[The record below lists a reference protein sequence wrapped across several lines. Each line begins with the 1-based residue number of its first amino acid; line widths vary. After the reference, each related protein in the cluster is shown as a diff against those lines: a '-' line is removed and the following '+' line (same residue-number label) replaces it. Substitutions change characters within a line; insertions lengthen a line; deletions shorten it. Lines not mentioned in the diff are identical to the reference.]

1 MQKNQM
7 LKVCGIIMI
16 VGGSIGI
23 ILNIVAVAGVSAL
36 AALAAYA
43 GASIAAGLL
52 TFACILMLAGS
63 AMELV
68 TGILGVKNCDKP
80 EKVNSCIVCC
90 IIVVSLSLL
99 GTILTVAAGGSF
111 NFFSF
116 LLGLVLPA
124 LYLVGAFQLKKT
136 I

>member
-7 LKVCGIIMI
+7 LKVCGILMI

-23 ILNIVAVAGVSAL
+23 ILNIVAVAGVGAL

-43 GASIAAGLL
+43 GASVIAGLL
-52 TFACILMLAGS
+52 TFACILMLIGS

-80 EKVNSCIVCC
+80 EKVNSCITCC
-90 IIVVSLSLL
+90 IIVVALSLL
-99 GTILTVAAGGSF
+99 GTLLTVIAGGSF

-124 LYLVGAFQLKKT
+124 LYLVGAFQLKKA